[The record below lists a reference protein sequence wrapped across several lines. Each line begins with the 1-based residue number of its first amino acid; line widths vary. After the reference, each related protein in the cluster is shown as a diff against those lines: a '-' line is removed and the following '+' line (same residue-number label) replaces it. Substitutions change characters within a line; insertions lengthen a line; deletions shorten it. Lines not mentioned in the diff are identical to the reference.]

1 MFILSRTLFFNT
13 KKMGRFKLIFSMSQ
27 RVCDVPGT
35 IVYHYSLIWTHRG
48 NLFNSFWNSEIKK
61 CEKLKHLI
69 ILPSQLN
76 TTLSVNK
83 EVVSFKVGLLLLSF
97 PKP

>member
-1 MFILSRTLFFNT
+1 
-13 KKMGRFKLIFSMSQ
+13 MSQ

-61 CEKLKHLI
+61 SETQAFNHFKI
-69 ILPSQLN
+69 ILPLQLN

-83 EVVSFKVGLLLLSF
+83 EVVSFKVGPLLLSF